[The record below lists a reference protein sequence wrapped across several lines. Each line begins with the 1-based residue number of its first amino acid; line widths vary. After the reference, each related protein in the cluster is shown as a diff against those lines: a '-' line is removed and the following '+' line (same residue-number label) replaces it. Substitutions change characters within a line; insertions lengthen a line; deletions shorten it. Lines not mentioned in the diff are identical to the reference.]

1 MVPPVDHSITRAQ
14 LNLPSEFSFLFSF
27 DFLSVL
33 ERKNP
38 VGLIEAFTRAFK
50 PAEGPRLVIKTIN
63 GSERILELEKLKYAA
78 RGRADI
84 HLVDGYLSAVENAS
98 FTALADCYVS
108 LHRAEGF
115 GLTIAEAM
123 AQGKPAIAT
132 AYSGNLEFM
141 TPENSYLCPSRR
153 CSVGPRCEPY
163 PAESHWSEPD
173 LSAAAE
179 LLRRVYEH
187 REEAAA
193 RGVRAAADIRS
204 SHSPA
209 TAGRIISERLSL
221 IRRRRTNPMPAYS
234 IDLLRDR
241 LEELEAR
248 LSHQS

>member
-1 MVPPVDHSITRAQ
+1 M
-14 LNLPSEFSFLFSF
+14 
-27 DFLSVL
+27 
-33 ERKNP
+33 
-38 VGLIEAFTRAFK
+38 
-50 PAEGPRLVIKTIN
+50 IKTIN
-63 GSERILELEKLKYAA
+63 GNERILEMEKLKYAA
-78 RGRADI
+78 RGRPDI
-84 HLVDGYLSAVENAS
+84 VLVDGYLSPVENAS

-173 LSAAAE
+173 LSVAAE
-179 LLRRVYEH
+179 LLRQVYED

-193 RGVRAAADIRS
+193 RGAHAAADIRS
-204 SHSPA
+204 FHSPA